1 MMPVS
6 VLERLFTALLAA
18 GVLTAFPE
26 DNGVLELGLV
36 CGAPIVFPEDPRLR
50 ALAVLGVLKPPVPFA
65 VLPPEVEPPA
75 VAPVEEPPDVC
86 ANEGEV
92 ISAKQVTRPMA
103 ENFMAFLRIDLIM
116 PNKS

>member
-1 MMPVS
+1 MPVS

-26 DNGVLELGLV
+26 DDGVLELGLV
-36 CGAPIVFPEDPRLR
+36 CGVPIVFPEDPRLR
-50 ALAVLGVLKPPVPFA
+50 ALAVLGVFEPPVPFA
-65 VLPPEVEPPA
+65 VLPPEIEPPD

-92 ISAKQVTRPMA
+92 MSAKQVTRPIA
-103 ENFMAFLRIDLIM
+103 ENFMAFLRVDLIM